1 MKKKLITIDP
11 SKIVSWS
18 KKASKLV
25 FKKEAEKELIKL
37 YQLKD
42 TVDKQIE
49 LVKVAIATSGK
60 SIMENFKG
68 VIGENVRAVY
78 RMYGE
83 KYVYDKD
90 KTAELTPFLKQV
102 TFHKVDSKSIDE
114 YLKRVGELPDGITEK
129 DRQPTLS
136 VTVKKESL
144 LPKSK

>member
-18 KKASKLV
+18 KKAGKLV
-25 FKKEAEKELIKL
+25 FKKESEKELIKL

-42 TVDKQIE
+42 MIDRQID
-49 LVKVAIATSGK
+49 LVKLAIAESGK

-78 RMYGE
+78 RVYGE
-83 KYVYDKD
+83 KYTYDKE
-90 KTAELTPFLKQV
+90 KTKDLEPFLKRV
-102 TFHKVDSKSIDE
+102 VFYKVDSKAIDE
-114 YLKRVGELPDGITEK
+114 YIKEVGELPEGIIEK

-136 VTVKKESL
+136 VTVKKEL
-144 LPKSK
+144 LEKLK